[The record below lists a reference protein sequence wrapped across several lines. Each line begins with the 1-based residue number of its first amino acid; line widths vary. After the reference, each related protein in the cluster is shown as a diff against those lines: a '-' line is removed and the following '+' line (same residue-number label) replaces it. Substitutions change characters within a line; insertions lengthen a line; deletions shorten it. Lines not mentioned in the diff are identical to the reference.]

1 MQTRRRYSSEFK
13 ADAVQ
18 LVLGQGY
25 TPQEAADSLG
35 IDPSILR
42 RWIRKVQAS
51 KASPEGR
58 SGATLSESE
67 QDELKRLRQQVK
79 RLEMERD
86 ILKKATAFFAG
97 ESP

>member
-1 MQTRRRYSSEFK
+1 MPMQTRRRYSRDLQ

-18 LVLGQGY
+18 LVLDQGY

-51 KASPEGR
+51 RVSPRDRVGD
-58 SGATLSESE
+58 TLSEGGRRS
-67 QDELKRLRQQVK
+67 
-79 RLEMERD
+79 
-86 ILKKATAFFAG
+86 
-97 ESP
+97 